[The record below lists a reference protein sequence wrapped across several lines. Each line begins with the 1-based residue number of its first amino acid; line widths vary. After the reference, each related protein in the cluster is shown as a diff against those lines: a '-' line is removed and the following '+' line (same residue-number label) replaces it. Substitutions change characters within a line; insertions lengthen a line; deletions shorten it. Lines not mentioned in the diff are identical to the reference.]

1 MADRCAGC
9 EATAV
14 VSDVNSAPSLRL
26 GFDVTRT
33 RVELRTL
40 PAFQSDF
47 AQLTARIATRGQR
60 GPLSAEV
67 DLDDFLVN
75 LNELATWIHPDVA
88 WAPDLIELVNG
99 VLDDAETVEHNLDDR
114 HTGGPADAVQ
124 PTDVNDLLGTEW
136 NADLTSFQQR
146 DIARL
151 LSLRHGANFSVPG
164 AGKTRVALAVYAAT
178 RERGEAERLL
188 VVGPKSAYE
197 SWEFE
202 SSTCFKEPLR
212 TGVVGNVDDPL
223 AELRI
228 VNYERL
234 DRSLGNLADW
244 LRSRPSMVVLD
255 EAHRMKLG
263 ASGTYGSACLA
274 LGPLA
279 NRRLILTGTPAPNG
293 AKDLENLL
301 SFVWPGHG
309 KRVVSEAVGGGD
321 LAYASTVLR
330 PLFTRT
336 TKDELGLP
344 PFQPKIRYISMP
356 PVHAE
361 IYEALK
367 GNFSA
372 RAEGSRG
379 SIEALGRAMLRLL
392 MAAISPALL
401 LEGAS
406 QYEPLEYQL
415 PPLEPSPEDSL
426 FELLQK
432 LPSLGLS
439 PKYQETLQI
448 VADNTSNGRK
458 TLVWTTFVRSLT
470 TLEKLLEGYN
480 PAVVYGGTADRDEQL
495 RRFRQDPDC
504 HVLLSNPATL
514 GEGINLHQ
522 VCHDAVYVDR
532 DFMAGRFL
540 QSLDRIHRL
549 GLAPGTETRVTI
561 LATRHTVDDIVA
573 LRLDEKL
580 EFMGRILDDPGVQQ
594 LADLQEEPA
603 TGAGMD
609 AADVRAL
616 LRHLD
621 TGKDSHGPL

>member
-1 MADRCAGC
+1 MSGF
-9 EATAV
+9 ETM
-14 VSDVNSAPSLRL
+14 PSLRL

-33 RVELRTL
+33 RVELRTS
-40 PAFQSDF
+40 PAFQREFS
-47 AQLTARIATRGQR
+47 QLTARITTGGRR
-60 GPLSAEV
+60 GPLSAEI
-67 DLDDFLVN
+67 DLDEFLVN
-75 LNELATWIHPDVA
+75 ISELATWTHPHVDWDADLVA
-88 WAPDLIELVNG
+88 LVNG
-99 VLDDAETVEHNLDDR
+99 VLDDSDTVQRSLDG
-114 HTGGPADAVQ
+114 TPSGSTADAVQ
-124 PTDVNDLLGTEW
+124 LDEVFGLLGSDW
-136 NADLTSFQQR
+136 IADLTTFQLR

-164 AGKTRVALAVYAAT
+164 AGKTRVALAVYAAM
-178 RERGEAERLL
+178 RARGDAQRLL

-197 SWEFE
+197 SWEYENSVCFE
-202 SSTCFKEPLR
+202 HPLR
-212 TGVVGNVDDPL
+212 AAVMGRSDDAL
-223 AELRI
+223 AELQI

-234 DRSLGNLADW
+234 DRSLGYLATW
-244 LRSRPSMVVLD
+244 LRSGASMVVLD

-309 KRVVSEAVGGGD
+309 KRVVTEAVGGGN
-321 LAYASTVLR
+321 LAHASMVLR

-336 TKDELGLP
+336 TKHELGLP
-344 PFQPKIRYISMP
+344 PFEPKVRYLEMP
-356 PVHAE
+356 PLHAE
-361 IYEALK
+361 VYEAMK

-372 RAEGSRG
+372 RAEGSRK

-406 QYEPLEYQL
+406 PYEPLEYQI
-415 PPLEPSPEDSL
+415 PPLEPSPDDSL
-426 FELLQK
+426 FELLHK
-432 LPSLGLS
+432 LPRIELS
-439 PKYQETLQI
+439 PKYRETLKI
-448 VADNTSNGRK
+448 VADNAASGRK

-470 TLEKLLEGYN
+470 TLEKLLQGYN
-480 PAVVYGGTADRDEQL
+480 PAVVYGGTPDRDEQL
-495 RRFRQDPDC
+495 QRFRHDPDC
-504 HVLLSNPATL
+504 HVLISNPATL
-514 GEGINLHQ
+514 GEGISLHQ

-549 GLAPGTETRVTI
+549 GLAPDTETRVTI
-561 LATRHTVDDIVA
+561 LVTRNTVDEVVR
-573 LRLDEKL
+573 LRLEEKL

-603 TGAGMD
+603 VGAGMD

-621 TGKDSHGPL
+621 EPAG

>member
-1 MADRCAGC
+1 M
-9 EATAV
+9 
-14 VSDVNSAPSLRL
+14 
-26 GFDVTRT
+26 
-33 RVELRTL
+33 ELRTL
-40 PAFQSDF
+40 PAFKGDF
-47 AQLTARIATRGQR
+47 AQLAARIATGGQR

-67 DLDDFLVN
+67 NLDDFLVN
-75 LNELATWIHPDVA
+75 LSELATWTHAGVDWDQDLVA
-88 WAPDLIELVNG
+88 LVNG
-99 VLDDAETVEHNLDDR
+99 VLDDADTVARSLDNELAGS
-114 HTGGPADAVQ
+114 TAYAVH
-124 PTDVNDLLGTEW
+124 PSDVARLLGAEW
-136 NADLTSFQQR
+136 VADLTSFQQR

-164 AGKTRVALAVYAAT
+164 AGKTRVALAVYAAM
-178 RERGEAERLL
+178 RERGEAQRLL

-197 SWEFE
+197 TWEFE

-212 TGVVGNVDDPL
+212 TAMTGGSDDPL

-234 DRSLGNLADW
+234 DRSLGSLADW

-263 ASGTYGSACLA
+263 ASGAYGSACLA

-279 NRRLILTGTPAPNG
+279 DRRLILTGTPAPNG
-293 AKDLENLL
+293 ARDLENLL

-309 KRVVSEAVGGGD
+309 KRVVTEAVGGGD
-321 LAYASTVLR
+321 LAYASSVLR

-336 TKDELGLP
+336 TKHELGLP
-344 PFQPKIRYISMP
+344 PFEPKVRYVEMP
-356 PVHAE
+356 PLHAE
-361 IYEALK
+361 VYEALK

-379 SIEALGRAMLRLL
+379 GIEALGRAMLRLL

-415 PPLEPSPEDSL
+415 PPLEPSSSDSL
-426 FELLQK
+426 FELLQH
-432 LPSLGLS
+432 LPSYELS

-448 VADNTSNGRK
+448 VADNAAHGRK

-480 PAVVYGGTADRDEQL
+480 PAVVYGGTLDRDEQL
-495 RRFRQDPDC
+495 RRFRQNPDC
-504 HVLLSNPATL
+504 HVLISNPATL
-514 GEGINLHQ
+514 GEGISLHH

-561 LATRHTVDDIVA
+561 LATRNTVDEVVK

-594 LADLQEEPA
+594 LADLHEEPA
-603 TGAGMD
+603 AGAGMD

-621 TGKDSHGPL
+621 VPVARA